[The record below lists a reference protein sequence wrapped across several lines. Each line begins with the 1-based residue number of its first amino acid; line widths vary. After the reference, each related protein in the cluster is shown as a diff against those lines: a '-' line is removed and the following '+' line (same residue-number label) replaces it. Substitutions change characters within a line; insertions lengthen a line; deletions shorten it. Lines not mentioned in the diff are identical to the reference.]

1 MHCFL
6 GKLTK
11 AAIGRRSRIAAQ
23 TAKKTNETGGRR
35 SMALLAEAQDTV
47 AGDAPQLSR
56 RNEPY
61 HVAQFAMK
69 RIRESQSVKLGF
81 CKHPR

>member
-1 MHCFL
+1 
-6 GKLTK
+6 
-11 AAIGRRSRIAAQ
+11 
-23 TAKKTNETGGRR
+23 
-35 SMALLAEAQDTV
+35 MALLAEAQETV